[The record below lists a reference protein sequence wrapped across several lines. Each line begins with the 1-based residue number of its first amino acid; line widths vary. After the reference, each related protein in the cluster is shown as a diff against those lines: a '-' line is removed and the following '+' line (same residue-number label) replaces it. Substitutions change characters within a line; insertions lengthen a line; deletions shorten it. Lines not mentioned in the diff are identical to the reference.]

1 MGFQTETVIPFLSIR
16 VMQSKANNII
26 HNSPKSIKAVLCFLH
41 VFPGMGS
48 SDEWS
53 EFQEIID
60 STPELD
66 MCVDPRLYGGGN
78 R

>member
-1 MGFQTETVIPFLSIR
+1 M
-16 VMQSKANNII
+16 
-26 HNSPKSIKAVLCFLH
+26 LCLAP

-78 R
+78 RYKYTVAVLHVDGAR

>member
-1 MGFQTETVIPFLSIR
+1 
-16 VMQSKANNII
+16 
-26 HNSPKSIKAVLCFLH
+26 
-41 VFPGMGS
+41 MGS

-66 MCVDPRLYGGGN
+66 MCVDHRVYGGGN
-78 R
+78 RCITRTAHISSVL